1 MDLKYIIFE
10 AKDTIAWITFNRPDK
25 LNAVNPDFW
34 RDLEKTVAWCEADAS
49 IRVVLLRG
57 SKKAF
62 ISGADIEHMA
72 KADSNL
78 AYELTD
84 QTMRVQNRLA
94 DLGKPT
100 IAAVSGYAL
109 GAGCEVA
116 LCCDFRI
123 AAENAVFGLP
133 EIGLGIIPGG
143 GGTQRLPRLVGL
155 GPATELVLLGE
166 MIRADKAEEI
176 GLINKV
182 VPIEQLEAEAEA
194 LAFKLVE
201 KPAMA
206 LRAAKTAI
214 HMGLTVGLKDGL
226 QTEQHAFCMLFGT
239 QDQKE
244 GMAAFLEKGSHILK
258 ENRGRITKP

>member
-1 MDLKYIIFE
+1 
-10 AKDTIAWITFNRPDK
+10 
-25 LNAVNPDFW
+25 
-34 RDLEKTVAWCEADAS
+34 
-49 IRVVLLRG
+49 LLRG

-62 ISGADIEHMA
+62 IAGAAIEHMA
-72 KADSNL
+72 KGDSNL
-78 AYELTD
+78 AYEVTEH
-84 QTMRVQNRLA
+84 TMRVQNRLA
-94 DLGKPT
+94 GLGKPT

-155 GPATELVLLGE
+155 GPATELILLGE
-166 MIRADKAEEI
+166 MIGADKAETI

-182 VPIEQLEAEAEA
+182 LPIEQLEAEAEA
-194 LAFKLVE
+194 LAFRLVE

-214 HMGLTVGLKDGL
+214 HVGLNVGLQDGL
-226 QTEQHAFCMLFGT
+226 HMEQDAFCMLFGT

-244 GMAAFLEKGSHILK
+244 GMAAFLEK
-258 ENRGRITKP
+258 RKPHFKGK